1 MNSLILAWHYICHYK
16 GKTAIM
22 ISCVTLTVFLP
33 LTLHQ
38 VLNQFQSQILHRA
51 EQTPLVVG
59 AKGSRFDLALH
70 ALYFKAQISDTLSMK
85 DVQQIQASGY
95 AKAIPLHVRFTAKN
109 YPVVGTSLEYT
120 QFRKLTVEQG
130 RGLMQIGD
138 CLVGA
143 EVAKEFS
150 LKPGDR
156 LLTDPDNIFDIG
168 GTYPLS
174 MKVVGVLGKSYTAD
188 DDSVFVDVKTSW
200 IIAGI
205 GHGHQQ
211 LGTSE
216 DEKVILERET
226 SHVVANAALVHHTE
240 ITPKNIA
247 SFHFHAEPHDLPLT
261 AIIAIPDSEKSKTLL
276 QGRYVG
282 TDTHAQVFDTSKVV
296 EEMLGMIL
304 KVKRFFDA
312 NSILVA
318 CSTGLLLLLVLLL
331 SLRLRQREMQ
341 TMFYLGCSRW
351 TIFRLQGTEL
361 LITLTIS
368 FLAAVALSKGALFY
382 AETWIRRLN
391 F

>member
-1 MNSLILAWHYICHYK
+1 MPFIHP
-16 GKTAIM
+16 T
-22 ISCVTLTVFLP
+22 
-33 LTLHQ
+33 
-38 VLNQFQSQILHRA
+38 R
-51 EQTPLVVG
+51 LVVMLMM
-59 AKGSRFDLALH
+59 ATSITSLLH
-70 ALYFKAQISDTLSMK
+70 AQ
-85 DVQQIQASGY
+85 
-95 AKAIPLHVRFTAKN
+95 
-109 YPVVGTSLEYT
+109 
-120 QFRKLTVEQG
+120 
-130 RGLMQIGD
+130 
-138 CLVGA
+138 
-143 EVAKEFS
+143 
-150 LKPGDR
+150 
-156 LLTDPDNIFDIG
+156 
-168 GTYPLS
+168 
-174 MKVVGVLGKSYTAD
+174 
-188 DDSVFVDVKTSW
+188 
-200 IIAGI
+200 
-205 GHGHQQ
+205 
-211 LGTSE
+211 